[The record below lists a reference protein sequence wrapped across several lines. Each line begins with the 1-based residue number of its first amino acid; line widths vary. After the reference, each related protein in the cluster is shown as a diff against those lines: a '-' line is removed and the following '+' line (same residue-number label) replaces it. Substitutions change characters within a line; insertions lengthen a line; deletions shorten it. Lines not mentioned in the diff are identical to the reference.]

1 MYLCVHT
8 CVRVCVCVCVCVRAL
23 VYATFW
29 GSNVPTRIVK
39 LDIFDIV
46 GTVGKKICLS
56 ESVTMQ
62 TGFL

>member
-1 MYLCVHT
+1 MYTGVC
-8 CVRVCVCVCVCVRAL
+8 VCVCVCVCVRPL

-39 LDIFDIV
+39 LAIFDIV